1 MKYTFFFG
9 PKLTEG
15 DAQMS
20 NLLGGKGANLAE
32 MSNMGLPVPPGFTI
46 TTEVCNYFINY
57 NDFPPDLISQI
68 NSNINCIEKQMKKKF
83 GSAENPLLFSV
94 RSGSKVSMPGMMETV
109 LNVGLTELTVR
120 GLAKVSGNN
129 QFAYDSYRR
138 LIMMYAD
145 VVMEKSNNIQI
156 HDNLGIRSELESFM
170 DLYMKNI
177 NCYSDSQL
185 SGRDLK
191 NICLEFKKIIYKKFN
206 THFPDDPYVQLHE
219 SIKAVFKSWNGERA
233 INYRNIENIPHNMGT
248 AVNVQSMV
256 FGNLGTNSATGVAF
270 TRNPSTGKNVF
281 YGEWLEN
288 AQGEDV
294 VAGIRTPNPIN
305 EDSRSGNSS
314 ESITLEQK
322 YPDIYNDLYAIKE
335 KLEMHYRDM
344 QDIEFTIENKNLWM
358 LQTRRGKR
366 NGVSSIQIAID
377 LNREKMINER
387 ELLNRISYNHLNEIM
402 LPCIDP
408 AEEASK
414 PVIAMGLPAGPGGAS
429 GKIVF
434 SADTAQKYHDNG
446 QSVILVRKETSPE
459 DIHGMFAANG
469 ILTSKGGMTSHAA
482 LVARGW
488 GKCCIVG
495 CSEALIDYNKKTMVV
510 GNNKFKEGDT
520 ITLNGSLGAVYGSKI
535 SLIENKIHDNDQFN
549 QIMQLS
555 DQYKKLGVRA
565 NADTEKDAKT
575 ARIMGA
581 QGIGL
586 CRTEHMFFSPSRI
599 LTMRKMILA
608 TTTKQ
613 RLEALNELL
622 PHQQKDFYG
631 ILKAMTDYPVTIR
644 LLDPP
649 LHEFLPTSKKQ
660 IESLAQKMKISFQN
674 IKNIIDDLHEI
685 NPMLGHRGCRLGIT
699 YPEITKM
706 QATAIFN
713 ATEQLIKDGFKPKPE
728 IMIPLIGTDK
738 EFIHQREI
746 IDSVYRKGNYDFQY
760 MVGTMIEI
768 PRACL
773 VAEDIANHA
782 DFFSF
787 GTNDLTQTTFGY
799 SRDDIGGFLQE
810 YLSKSILENDPFA
823 SIDIHGVGKLIER
836 AVKKGKENNS
846 DLKIGICGEH
856 GGDPKSIH
864 FFNKIN
870 LDYVSCSPFR
880 VPIARLASAQSNL

>member
-1 MKYTFFFG
+1 MKYTYIFG
-9 PKLTEG
+9 PNQTEG
-15 DAQMS
+15 DGK
-20 NLLGGKGANLAE
+20 NFDLLGGKGANLAE
-32 MSNMGLPVPPGFTI
+32 MSNLGLPVPPGFTI
-46 TTEVCNYFINY
+46 TTEVCNYFINF
-57 NDFPPDLISQI
+57 NDFPTDLISQI
-68 NSNINCIEKQMKKKF
+68 KFNIKCIEKQMGKKF
-83 GSAENPLLFSV
+83 GSDENPLLFSV
-94 RSGSKVSMPGMMETV
+94 RSGAQISMPGMMETV
-109 LNVGLTELTVR
+109 LNVGLTESTVK
-120 GLAKVSGNN
+120 GLAKISGNK
-129 QFAYDSYRR
+129 QYAYDSYRR

-145 VVMEKSNNIQI
+145 VVMEKSNNIKV
-156 HDNLGIRSELESFM
+156 DNNLGIRVELENFM
-170 DLYMKNI
+170 SLYRKKI
-177 NCYSDSQL
+177 NCDSDEKL
-185 SGRDLK
+185 SGNDLK
-191 NICLEFKKIIYKKFN
+191 IICQEFKMIIYRKFR
-206 THFPDDPYVQLHE
+206 THFPDDPYIQLH
-219 SIKAVFKSWNGERA
+219 SAIKAVFKSWNGERA
-233 INYRNIENIPHNMGT
+233 IKYRNIENIPHDMGT
-248 AVNVQSMV
+248 AVNIQSMV
-256 FGNLGTNSATGVAF
+256 FGNLGVNSATGVAF
-270 TRNPSTGKNVF
+270 TRNPSTGENIF

-294 VAGIRTPNPIN
+294 VAGTRTPNPIN
-305 EDSRSGNSS
+305 EDSRSSNSS
-314 ESITLEQK
+314 ELLTLEKK
-322 YPDIYNDLYAIKE
+322 YPEIYNELYAIKE
-335 KLEMHYRDM
+335 KLEMHYKDM

-366 NGVSSIQIAID
+366 NGISSIKIAID
-377 LNREKMINER
+377 MNKEKMINEK
-387 ELLNRISYNHLNEIM
+387 ELLNRISSNHLNEIM
-402 LPCIDP
+402 LPNIDP
-408 AEEASK
+408 YEEVNE
-414 PVIAMGLPAGPGGAS
+414 PVIARGLPAGPGGAS

-434 SADTAQKYHDNG
+434 SADTAQKYHESG

-520 ITLNGSLGAVYGSKI
+520 ITLNGTLGTVYGNEI
-535 SLIENKIHDNDQFN
+535 SLIDNKFHDNVQFN
-549 QIMQLS
+549 QIMKLS

-565 NADTEKDAKT
+565 NADTEKDAQI
-575 ARIMGA
+575 ARTMGA
-581 QGIGL
+581 VGIGL
-586 CRTEHMFFSPSRI
+586 CRTEHMFFSPKRI
-599 LTMRKMILA
+599 LSMRKMILA
-608 TTTKQ
+608 TNTKQ
-613 RLEALNELL
+613 RSEALNELL

-631 ILKAMTDYPVTIR
+631 ILKAMTNYPVTIR

-649 LHEFLPTSKKQ
+649 LHEFLPSSREQ
-660 IESLAQKMKISFQN
+660 IESLASNIRISVKD
-674 IKNIIDDLHEI
+674 ITNIINDLHET
-685 NPMLGHRGCRLGIT
+685 NPMLGHRGCRLGVT

-713 ATEQLIKDGFKPKPE
+713 ATEQLINDGFNPKPE

-738 EFIHQREI
+738 EFIHQRDI
-746 IDSVYRKGNYDFQY
+746 IDSVYHEGGYDFKY
-760 MVGTMIEI
+760 LVGTMIEI

-773 VAEDIANHA
+773 VAEDIAAHA

-799 SRDDIGGFLQE
+799 SRDDIGGFLRE
-810 YLSKSILENDPFA
+810 YITKSILESDPFA

-846 DLKIGICGEH
+846 TLKIGVCGEH

-880 VPIARLASAQSNL
+880 VPIARLSSAHSNL